1 LALRYSANDDVPVA
15 TSICIMSSRPAGAAY
30 VPDAPAAAILVAES
44 LGAHAA
50 RPGAH
55 LLVATVQ
62 DRQRLRLAQI
72 ERALREDLADD
83 R

>member
-44 LGAHAA
+44 SERTQRDRAHIC
-50 RPGAH
+50 
-55 LLVATVQ
+55 L
-62 DRQRLRLAQI
+62 
-72 ERALREDLADD
+72 
-83 R
+83 